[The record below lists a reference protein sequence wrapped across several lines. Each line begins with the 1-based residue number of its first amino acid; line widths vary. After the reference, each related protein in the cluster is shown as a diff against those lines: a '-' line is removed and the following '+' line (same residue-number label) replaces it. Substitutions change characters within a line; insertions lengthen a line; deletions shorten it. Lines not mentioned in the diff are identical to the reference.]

1 MNLLLNYVVKLEKA
15 FAEIRDNY
23 PKELAMVDQGQ
34 HLRERFY
41 QGLRKEIH
49 QKLTPSYEDRRIP
62 YVVLI
67 KRARQLEAE
76 FYPKE
81 EIAAKGATTDDPQ
94 MQDVL
99 KTLRGLKDQ
108 MQQKITPEPS
118 QKTKWKGYGCYTCG
132 EPGHWRKTCP
142 QRTSRKR
149 RPPDP
154 GGGTTTPTS
163 DRDDSND

>member
-1 MNLLLNYVVKLEKA
+1 M
-15 FAEIRDNY
+15 
-23 PKELAMVDQGQ
+23 
-34 HLRERFY
+34 
-41 QGLRKEIH
+41 EIH

-76 FYPKE
+76 LYPKE
-81 EIAAKGATTDDPQ
+81 DIAAKGATTDNPQ

-118 QKTKWKGYGCYTCG
+118 QKTKWKGYGCYTYG
-132 EPGHWRKTCP
+132 EPGHWRKTGP

-154 GGGTTTPTS
+154 GGGTITTTS
-163 DRDDSND
+163 DTDDSTDSEERVQPTPSPKKWQAKKTKPPSKPQYYN